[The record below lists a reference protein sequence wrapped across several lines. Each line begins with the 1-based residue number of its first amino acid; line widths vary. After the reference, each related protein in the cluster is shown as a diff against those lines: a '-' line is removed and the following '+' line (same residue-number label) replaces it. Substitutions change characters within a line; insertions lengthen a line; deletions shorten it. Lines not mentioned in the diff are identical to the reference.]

1 MGRRG
6 RRHRVLEPG
15 RVAAARGRHPR
26 GRAAALRVARAPRR
40 RVCAPPPVFP
50 RRGRTMFRILDDL
63 IRVGETGLRELWL
76 RGSAP
81 ATEELVGWVF
91 RGWNT
96 ARIAARTPVGGRA
109 FAKGFFRDGA
119 GVAGCNFV
127 VRVRAGEWHIDTGRP
142 FGFFAVT
149 PAADWRRRRA
159 ALLLDYGRGRERE
172 RLAAGGVRPGRQSL
186 ALSRSEEHTSEL
198 QSLRQLVCRLLLEK
212 KKQEFSIDMS

>member
-1 MGRRG
+1 
-6 RRHRVLEPG
+6 
-15 RVAAARGRHPR
+15 
-26 GRAAALRVARAPRR
+26 
-40 RVCAPPPVFP
+40 
-50 RRGRTMFRILDDL
+50 MFRILDDL
-63 IRVGETGLRELWL
+63 IRVGEAGLRELWL

-96 ARIAARTPVGGRA
+96 ARVAARTPVGGRA

-149 PAADWRRRRA
+149 PAADRRRRRA

-172 RLAAGGVRPGRQSL
+172 RLAAWGVRPGLRFRVVGRL
-186 ALSRSEEHTSEL
+186 ARPLRDLVVRPPHAADGLYVGRAFVTSTFKLPVSCFALERWSPMPAALAGPGTPGSREERTA
-198 QSLRQLVCRLLLEK
+198 
-212 KKQEFSIDMS
+212 